1 MKIGKYCMLLAVLTM
16 LWGCSSDSDD
26 GDKLEGSSFVSAEK
40 PSWTVDMKA
49 NDPVPTWQAPDPSK
63 YDSESSMFI
72 MVCLEEQLA
81 RYASADDMMTVFIG
95 DECRA
100 KPAPLQKSDSGK
112 CYFVL
117 KIDGNSTDRDVSF
130 SLCYYAAQIHHLF
143 KLSATQTFVPN
154 ITYGIVKDF
163 VPQLIKGSSRYPVQG
178 DLTVKLPDTAPFS
191 PSDDDFVAVFVGD
204 DCRGVGT
211 VGQPFTVF
219 LTSTGETPHVR
230 YYSAQKGGVYTL
242 KQSLTIAAGDSKEV
256 TLSF

>member
-1 MKIGKYCMLLAVLTM
+1 MLLAVLTM

-26 GDKLEGSSFVSAEK
+26 GNKLEGSSFAPVEK
-40 PSWTVDMKA
+40 PSWTIDMMA
-49 NDPVPTWQAPDPSK
+49 SDPVPTWQAPDPSK
-63 YDSESSMFI
+63 YESSMFI

-81 RYASADDMMTVFIG
+81 RYASDDDKMTVFIG

-100 KPAPLQKSDSGK
+100 MPAPLQKDYSGK

-130 SLCYYAAQIHHLF
+130 SLCYYAAKIHHLF
-143 KLSATQTFVPN
+143 KLSTTQTFVPN
-154 ITYGIVKDF
+154 ITYGIDKDF

-178 DLTVKLPDTAPFS
+178 DLTVKLPDTAPFT

-211 VGQPFTVF
+211 VDQPFTVF
-219 LTSTGETPHVR
+219 LTSAGETPHVR
-230 YYSAQKGGVYTL
+230 YYSAQKGGVYTF

-256 TLSF
+256 TLSFRRIIT

>member
-26 GDKLEGSSFVSAEK
+26 GDKLEGSSFVPVEK
-40 PSWTVDMKA
+40 PSWTIDMMA
-49 NDPVPTWQAPDPSK
+49 SDPVPTWQAPDPSK
-63 YDSESSMFI
+63 YESSMFI

-81 RYASADDMMTVFIG
+81 RYASDDDMMTVLIG

-100 KPAPLQKSDSGK
+100 KPAPLHKSASGK

-117 KIDGNSTDRDVSF
+117 KIDGNSTDRDVPF
-130 SLCYYAAQIHHLF
+130 SLCYYAAKIHHLF
-143 KLSATQTFVPN
+143 KLSTTQTFASD
-154 ITYGIVKDF
+154 ITYGIDEDF

-178 DLTVKLPDTAPFS
+178 DLTVKLPDTAPFT

-219 LTSTGETPHVR
+219 LTSAGETPHVR

>member
-1 MKIGKYCMLLAVLTM
+1 MKIGKLCMLLAVLTM

-26 GDKLEGSSFVSAEK
+26 GDKLEGSSFAPAEK
-40 PSWTVDMKA
+40 PSWIVDMMA
-49 NDPVPTWQAPDPSK
+49 NDPVPAWISPDPSK
-63 YDSESSMFI
+63 YESSMFV
-72 MVCLEEQLA
+72 MVCLEDQLA
-81 RYASADDMMTVFIG
+81 PYTSDDDLMTVLIG

-100 KPAPLQKSDSGK
+100 KPAPLHKDDSGK

-130 SLCYYAAQIHHLF
+130 SLCYYAAKIHHLF
-143 KLSATQTFVPN
+143 KLSSTQTFASD
-154 ITYGIVKDF
+154 ITYGIDEDF
-163 VPQLIKGSSRYPVQG
+163 IPQLTKGSSKYPVQG
-178 DLTVKLPDTAPFS
+178 DLTVKLPDTAPFT

-230 YYSAQKGGVYTL
+230 YYSAQKGGVYTF

>member
-1 MKIGKYCMLLAVLTM
+1 MKIGKICMLLAVLTM

-26 GDKLEGSSFVSAEK
+26 GDKLEGSSFAPVEK
-40 PSWTVDMKA
+40 PSWTIDMMA

-63 YDSESSMFI
+63 YESSMFI

-81 RYASADDMMTVFIG
+81 RYASDDDMMTVLIG

-100 KPAPLQKSDSGK
+100 KPAPLHKSDSGK

-130 SLCYYAAQIHHLF
+130 SLCYYAAKIHHLF
-143 KLSATQTFVPN
+143 KLSATQTFASD
-154 ITYGIVKDF
+154 ITYGIDEDF

-178 DLTVKLPDTAPFS
+178 DLTIKLPDTAPFT

-219 LTSTGETPHVR
+219 LTSAGETPHVR
-230 YYSAQKGGVYTL
+230 YYSAQKGGVYTF

>member
-1 MKIGKYCMLLAVLTM
+1 MKIGKLCMLLAVLTM

-26 GDKLEGSSFVSAEK
+26 GDKLEGSSFAPAEK
-40 PSWTVDMKA
+40 PSWIVDMMA
-49 NDPVPTWQAPDPSK
+49 NDPVPAWISPDPSK
-63 YDSESSMFI
+63 YESSMFV
-72 MVCLEEQLA
+72 MVCLEDQLA
-81 RYASADDMMTVFIG
+81 PYTSDDDLMTVLIG

-100 KPAPLQKSDSGK
+100 KPAPLHKDDSGK

-130 SLCYYAAQIHHLF
+130 SLCYYAAKIHHLF
-143 KLSATQTFVPN
+143 KLSSTQTFASD
-154 ITYGIVKDF
+154 ITYGIDEDF
-163 VPQLIKGSSRYPVQG
+163 IPQLTKGSSKYPVQG
-178 DLTVKLPDTAPFS
+178 DLTVKVPDTVPFT

-219 LTSTGETPHVR
+219 LTSASETPQVR

-242 KQSLTIAAGDSKEV
+242 KQSLTIVAGDSKEV

>member
-1 MKIGKYCMLLAVLTM
+1 MLLAVLTM

-26 GDKLEGSSFVSAEK
+26 GDKLEGSSFVPVEK
-40 PSWTVDMKA
+40 PSWTIDMMA
-49 NDPVPTWQAPDPSK
+49 SDPVPTWQAPDPSK
-63 YDSESSMFI
+63 YESSMFI

-81 RYASADDMMTVFIG
+81 RYASDDDMMTVLIG

-100 KPAPLQKSDSGK
+100 KPAPLHKSASGK

-130 SLCYYAAQIHHLF
+130 SLCYYAAKIHHLF
-143 KLSATQTFVPN
+143 KLSTTQTFASD
-154 ITYGIVKDF
+154 ITYGIDEDF

-178 DLTVKLPDTAPFS
+178 DLTVKLPDTAPFT

-219 LTSTGETPHVR
+219 LTSAGETPHVR
-230 YYSAQKGGVYTL
+230 YYSAQKGGVYTF

>member
-1 MKIGKYCMLLAVLTM
+1 MLLAVLTM

-40 PSWTVDMKA
+40 PSWTIDMMA

-63 YDSESSMFI
+63 YESSMFI

-81 RYASADDMMTVFIG
+81 RYASDDDMMTVLIG

-100 KPAPLQKSDSGK
+100 KPAPLHKSDSGK

-130 SLCYYAAQIHHLF
+130 SLCYYAAKIHHLF
-143 KLSATQTFVPN
+143 KLSATQTFASD
-154 ITYGIVKDF
+154 ITYGIDEDF

-178 DLTVKLPDTAPFS
+178 DLTVKLPDTAPFT

-219 LTSTGETPHVR
+219 LTSAGETPHVR
-230 YYSAQKGGVYTL
+230 YYSAQKGGVYTF

>member
-1 MKIGKYCMLLAVLTM
+1 MLLAVLTM

-49 NDPVPTWQAPDPSK
+49 NDPVPTWPDPDPSK
-63 YDSESSMFI
+63 YESWSSMII

-81 RYASADDMMTVFIG
+81 RYASDDDKMTVFIG

-100 KPAPLQKSDSGK
+100 MPAPLQKDYSGK

-117 KIDGNSTDRDVSF
+117 KIDGNSTDRDVPF
-130 SLCYYAAQIHHLF
+130 SLCYYAAKIHHLF
-143 KLSATQTFVPN
+143 KLNATQTFVPST
-154 ITYGIVKDF
+154 TYGTDKDF

-178 DLTVKLPDTAPFS
+178 DLTVKLPDTAPFT

-219 LTSTGETPHVR
+219 LTSAGETPHVR
-230 YYSAQKGGVYTL
+230 YYSAQKGGVYTF

>member
-1 MKIGKYCMLLAVLTM
+1 MKIGKYCILLAVLTM

-26 GDKLEGSSFVSAEK
+26 GDKLEGSSFVPVEK
-40 PSWTVDMKA
+40 PSWTIDMMA
-49 NDPVPTWQAPDPSK
+49 SDPVPTWQAPDPSK
-63 YDSESSMFI
+63 YESSMFI

-81 RYASADDMMTVFIG
+81 RYASDDDMMTVLIG

-100 KPAPLQKSDSGK
+100 KPAPLHKSASGK

-117 KIDGNSTDRDVSF
+117 KIDGNSTDRDVPF
-130 SLCYYAAQIHHLF
+130 SLCYYAAKIHHLF
-143 KLSATQTFVPN
+143 KLSTTQTFASD
-154 ITYGIVKDF
+154 ITYGIDEDF

-178 DLTVKLPDTAPFS
+178 DLTVKLPDTAPFT

-219 LTSTGETPHVR
+219 LTSAGETPHVR

>member
-40 PSWTVDMKA
+40 PSWTIDMMA

-63 YDSESSMFI
+63 FESSNSMFI

-81 RYASADDMMTVFIG
+81 RYASDDDKMTAFIG

-100 KPAPLQKSDSGK
+100 KPAPLQKDYSGK

-117 KIDGNSTDRDVSF
+117 KIDGNSTDRDVPF
-130 SLCYYAAQIHHLF
+130 SLCYYAAKIHHLF
-143 KLSATQTFVPN
+143 NATQTFVPS
-154 ITYGIVKDF
+154 IDYGFDKDF

-178 DLTVKLPDTAPFS
+178 DLTVKLPVTAPFT

-230 YYSAQKGGVYTL
+230 YYSAQKGGVYTF

-256 TLSF
+256 TLSL

>member
-1 MKIGKYCMLLAVLTM
+1 MLLAVLTM

-26 GDKLEGSSFVSAEK
+26 GDKLEGSSFASAEK
-40 PSWTVDMKA
+40 PSWTVDMMA

-63 YDSESSMFI
+63 YESSMII
-72 MVCLEEQLA
+72 MVCLEDQLA
-81 RYASADDMMTVFIG
+81 RYASDDDQMTVFIG

-100 KPAPLQKSDSGK
+100 VPAVLQKDDRGK

-117 KIDGNSTDRDVSF
+117 KIDGNGIDRDVSF
-130 SLCYYAAQIHHLF
+130 SLCYYAAKIHHLF
-143 KLSATQTFVPN
+143 KLNATQTFVPS
-154 ITYGIVKDF
+154 IDYGFDKDF

-178 DLTVKLPDTAPFS
+178 DLTVKLPDTAPFT

-219 LTSTGETPHVR
+219 LTSAGETPHVR
-230 YYSAQKGGVYTL
+230 YYSAQKGGVYTF

>member
-1 MKIGKYCMLLAVLTM
+1 MKIGKLCMLLAVLTM

-26 GDKLEGSSFVSAEK
+26 GDKLEGSSFAPAEK
-40 PSWTVDMKA
+40 PSWIVDMMA

-63 YDSESSMFI
+63 YESSMFV
-72 MVCLEEQLA
+72 MVCLEDQLA
-81 RYASADDMMTVFIG
+81 PYTSDDDLMTVLIG

-100 KPAPLQKSDSGK
+100 KPAPLHKDDSGK

-130 SLCYYAAQIHHLF
+130 SLCYYAAKIHHLF
-143 KLSATQTFVPN
+143 KLSGTQTFASD
-154 ITYGIVKDF
+154 ITYGIDEDF
-163 VPQLIKGSSRYPVQG
+163 VPQLIKGSSKYPVQG
-178 DLTVKLPDTAPFS
+178 DLTVKVPDTAPFT

-219 LTSTGETPHVR
+219 LTSAGETPHVR

-242 KQSLTIAAGDSKEV
+242 KQSLTIVAGDSKEV

>member
-26 GDKLEGSSFVSAEK
+26 GDKLEGSSFVPVEK
-40 PSWTVDMKA
+40 PSWTIDMMA
-49 NDPVPTWQAPDPSK
+49 SDPVPTWQAPDPSK
-63 YDSESSMFI
+63 YESSMFI

-81 RYASADDMMTVFIG
+81 RYASDDDMMTVLIG

-100 KPAPLQKSDSGK
+100 KPAPLHKSASGK

-130 SLCYYAAQIHHLF
+130 SLCYYAAKIHHLF
-143 KLSATQTFVPN
+143 KLSTTQTFASD
-154 ITYGIVKDF
+154 ITYGIDEDF

-178 DLTVKLPDTAPFS
+178 DLTVKLPDTAPFT

-219 LTSTGETPHVR
+219 LTSAGETPHVR

>member
-1 MKIGKYCMLLAVLTM
+1 MKIGKYCILLAVLTM

-26 GDKLEGSSFVSAEK
+26 GNKLEDSSFAPTEK
-40 PSWTVDMKA
+40 PSWTIDMMA
-49 NDPVPTWQAPDPSK
+49 SDPVPTWQAPDPSK
-63 YDSESSMFI
+63 YESENSMII
-72 MVCLEEQLA
+72 MVRLEEQLA
-81 RYASADDMMTVFIG
+81 RYASDDDMMTVFIG

-100 KPAPLQKSDSGK
+100 KPAPLQKDYSGK

-130 SLCYYAAQIHHLF
+130 SLCYYAAKIHHLF
-143 KLSATQTFVPN
+143 KLSTTQTFVPN
-154 ITYGIVKDF
+154 ITYGIDKDF

-178 DLTVKLPDTAPFS
+178 DLTVKLPDTAPFT
-191 PSDDDFVAVFVGD
+191 PSDDDFVAVLVGD

>member
-1 MKIGKYCMLLAVLTM
+1 MLLAVLTM

-26 GDKLEGSSFVSAEK
+26 GDKLEGSSFVPVEK
-40 PSWTVDMKA
+40 PSWTIDMMA
-49 NDPVPTWQAPDPSK
+49 SDPVPTWQAPDPSK
-63 YDSESSMFI
+63 YESSMFI

-81 RYASADDMMTVFIG
+81 RYASDDDMMTVLIG

-100 KPAPLQKSDSGK
+100 KPAPLHKSASGK

-117 KIDGNSTDRDVSF
+117 KIDGNSTDRDVPF
-130 SLCYYAAQIHHLF
+130 SLCYYAAKIHHLF
-143 KLSATQTFVPN
+143 KLSTTQTFASD
-154 ITYGIVKDF
+154 ITYGIDEDF

-178 DLTVKLPDTAPFS
+178 DLTVKLPDTAPFT

-219 LTSTGETPHVR
+219 LTSAGETPHVR

>member
-1 MKIGKYCMLLAVLTM
+1 MLLAVLTM

-26 GDKLEGSSFVSAEK
+26 GDKLEGSSFVPVEK
-40 PSWTVDMKA
+40 PSWTIDMMA
-49 NDPVPTWQAPDPSK
+49 SDPVPTWQAPDPSK
-63 YDSESSMFI
+63 YESSMFI

-81 RYASADDMMTVFIG
+81 RYASDDDMMTVLIG

-100 KPAPLQKSDSGK
+100 KPAPLHKSASGK

-130 SLCYYAAQIHHLF
+130 SLCYYAAKIHHLF
-143 KLSATQTFVPN
+143 KLSTTQTFASD
-154 ITYGIVKDF
+154 ITYGIDEDF

-178 DLTVKLPDTAPFS
+178 DLTVKLPDTAPFT

-219 LTSTGETPHVR
+219 LTSAGETPHVR

>member
-1 MKIGKYCMLLAVLTM
+1 MKIGKLCMLLAVLTM
-16 LWGCSSDSDD
+16 LWGCSSDSND
-26 GDKLEGSSFVSAEK
+26 GDKLEGSSFAPAEK
-40 PSWTVDMKA
+40 PSWIVDMMA
-49 NDPVPTWQAPDPSK
+49 NDPVPAWISPDPSK
-63 YDSESSMFI
+63 YESSMFV
-72 MVCLEEQLA
+72 MVCLEDQLA
-81 RYASADDMMTVFIG
+81 PYTSDDDLMTVLIG

-100 KPAPLQKSDSGK
+100 KPAPLHKDDSGK

-130 SLCYYAAQIHHLF
+130 SLCYYAAKIHHLF
-143 KLSATQTFVPN
+143 KLSSTQTFASD
-154 ITYGIVKDF
+154 ITYGIDEDF
-163 VPQLIKGSSRYPVQG
+163 IPQLTKGSSKYPVQG
-178 DLTVKLPDTAPFS
+178 DLTVKVPDTVPFT

-219 LTSTGETPHVR
+219 LTSASETPQVR

-242 KQSLTIAAGDSKEV
+242 KQSLTIVAGDSKEV

>member
-1 MKIGKYCMLLAVLTM
+1 MLLTVLTM

-26 GDKLEGSSFVSAEK
+26 GNKLEGSSFAPVVK
-40 PSWTVDMKA
+40 PSWTIDMMA
-49 NDPVPTWQAPDPSK
+49 SDPVPTWQAPDPSK
-63 YDSESSMFI
+63 YESSMFI

-81 RYASADDMMTVFIG
+81 RYASDDDKMTVLIG

-100 KPAPLQKSDSGK
+100 KPAPLHKDDSGK

-130 SLCYYAAQIHHLF
+130 SLCYYAAKIHHLF
-143 KLSATQTFVPN
+143 KLSSTQTFASD
-154 ITYGIVKDF
+154 ITYGIDEDF
-163 VPQLIKGSSRYPVQG
+163 IPQLTKGSSKYPVQG
-178 DLTVKLPDTAPFS
+178 DLTVKVPDTVPFT

-219 LTSTGETPHVR
+219 LTSASETPQVR

-242 KQSLTIAAGDSKEV
+242 KQSLTIVAGDSKEV

>member
-1 MKIGKYCMLLAVLTM
+1 MLLAVLTM

-26 GDKLEGSSFVSAEK
+26 GDKLEGSSFAPAEK
-40 PSWTVDMKA
+40 PSWIVDMMA
-49 NDPVPTWQAPDPSK
+49 NDPVPAWISPDPSK
-63 YDSESSMFI
+63 YESSMFV
-72 MVCLEEQLA
+72 MVCLEDQLA
-81 RYASADDMMTVFIG
+81 PYTSDDDLMTVLIG

-100 KPAPLQKSDSGK
+100 KPAPLHKDDSGK

-130 SLCYYAAQIHHLF
+130 SLCYYAAKIHHLF
-143 KLSATQTFVPN
+143 KLSSTQTFASD
-154 ITYGIVKDF
+154 ITYGIDEDF
-163 VPQLIKGSSRYPVQG
+163 IPQLTKGSSKYPVQG
-178 DLTVKLPDTAPFS
+178 DLTVKVPDTVPFT

-219 LTSTGETPHVR
+219 LTSASETPQVR

-242 KQSLTIAAGDSKEV
+242 KQSLTIVAGDSKEV

>member
-1 MKIGKYCMLLAVLTM
+1 MLLAVLTM

-40 PSWTVDMKA
+40 PSWTIDMMA

-63 YDSESSMFI
+63 YESSMFI

-81 RYASADDMMTVFIG
+81 RYASDDDMMTVLIG

-100 KPAPLQKSDSGK
+100 KPAPLHKSDSGK

-117 KIDGNSTDRDVSF
+117 KIDGNSTERDVSF
-130 SLCYYAAQIHHLF
+130 SLCYYAAKIHHLF

-178 DLTVKLPDTAPFS
+178 DLTVKLPDTAPFT

-204 DCRGVGT
+204 DC
-211 VGQPFTVF
+211 
-219 LTSTGETPHVR
+219 TPHVR
-230 YYSAQKGGVYTL
+230 YYSAQKGGVYTF

>member
-1 MKIGKYCMLLAVLTM
+1 MKIGKYCMLLAFLTM

-26 GDKLEGSSFVSAEK
+26 GNKLESSSFASAEK
-40 PSWTVDMKA
+40 PSWTIDMMA
-49 NDPVPTWQAPDPSK
+49 SDPVPTWQAPDPSK
-63 YDSESSMFI
+63 YESSMVI
-72 MVCLEEQLA
+72 MVRLEEQLA
-81 RYASADDMMTVFIG
+81 RYASDDDMMTAFIG

-100 KPAPLQKSDSGK
+100 KPAPLQKDYSGK

-117 KIDGNSTDRDVSF
+117 NIRGNSTDRDVPF
-130 SLCYYAAQIHHLF
+130 SLCYYAAKIHHLF
-143 KLSATQTFVPN
+143 KLNAIQTFVPD
-154 ITYGIVKDF
+154 ITYGIGKDF

-178 DLTVKLPDTAPFS
+178 DLTVKLPDTTPFT
-191 PSDDDFVAVFVGD
+191 PSDDDFLAVFVGD

>member
-1 MKIGKYCMLLAVLTM
+1 MKIGKYCILLAVLTM

-26 GDKLEGSSFVSAEK
+26 GDKLEGSSFVPVEK
-40 PSWTVDMKA
+40 PSWTIDMMA
-49 NDPVPTWQAPDPSK
+49 SDPVPTWQAPDPSK
-63 YDSESSMFI
+63 YESSMFI

-81 RYASADDMMTVFIG
+81 RYASDDDMMTVLIG

-100 KPAPLQKSDSGK
+100 KPAPLHKSASGK

-117 KIDGNSTDRDVSF
+117 KIDGNSTDRDVPF
-130 SLCYYAAQIHHLF
+130 SLCYYAAKIHHLF
-143 KLSATQTFVPN
+143 KLSTTQTFASD
-154 ITYGIVKDF
+154 ITYGIDEDF

-178 DLTVKLPDTAPFS
+178 DLTVKLPDTAPFT

-219 LTSTGETPHVR
+219 LTSAGETPHVR
-230 YYSAQKGGVYTL
+230 YYSAQKGGVYTF